1 MFSSS
6 LARSGTLFIVDLVG
20 LYSAYNL
27 AYKLRFGEWIPANS
41 SYLWIVILIA
51 ILVMYVMDVYR
62 LNITIASD
70 QLPLDTFVA
79 VLVVA
84 IASMLSTYIVG
95 VSKFNP
101 LFGRGVMPVAM
112 FMFAVWAPFSRWVFV
127 KWYKK
132 GFEVKNWL
140 LVGGKGAFEAFNE
153 ENELKFP
160 NQKTT
165 RMDAGSSGDE
175 FRQWLTQNTERFG
188 IIIDNDV
195 QLNEEVFDILNSLH
209 AGEIPIFTIAEYYER
224 FWMKLP
230 VLRLQ
235 YGWYIRNRR
244 FNLLHDR
251 IGLRLK
257 RVADFVFALV
267 GIVLTLPVIVII
279 SILIYFDSPGNII
292 FKQRRVGLNGKVFTL
307 YKFRSMVRDAEKG
320 GAQWASAGDSRV
332 TKFGKFI
339 RASRLD
345 ELPQFWNILLGDMS
359 LIGPRPERPEFVE
372 QLKKEIPFYN
382 LRHQVPPGVTGWAQ
396 VMYSYGSTVKDARI
410 KLEYDLYYIKY
421 HSIGLDLA
429 IIVKTFVVILKGRG
443 R

>member
-1 MFSSS
+1 MYSSS
-6 LARSGTLFIVDLVG
+6 LARSGTLLILDLIG

-27 AYKLRFGEWIPANS
+27 AYKLRIGEWISPYS
-41 SYLWIVILIA
+41 SYLWVVILIA

-62 LNITIASD
+62 LNITISSD
-70 QLPLDTFVA
+70 QLPLNTFVA

-95 VSKFNP
+95 ISKFNP

-112 FMFAVWAPFSRWVFV
+112 ILFAVWAPFTRWVFV
-127 KWYKK
+127 KWYKNS
-132 GFEVKNWL
+132 FQVKNWL
-140 LVGGKGAFEAFNE
+140 LIGSESTFETFRE
-153 ENELKFP
+153 ENESKFP
-160 NQKTT
+160 NQVNT
-165 RMDAGSSGDE
+165 RIDASSSGDE
-175 FRQWLTQNTERFG
+175 IRQWLTQHTERFG
-188 IIIDNDV
+188 IVIDNDV
-195 QLNEEVFDILNSLH
+195 QLSEEVFDILNSLQ
-209 AGEIPIFTIAEYYER
+209 AGETPIFTIAEYYER
-224 FWMKLP
+224 FWMKMP

-235 YGWYIRNRR
+235 FGWYIRNRR
-244 FNLLHDR
+244 FNLLHDH

-257 RVADFVFALV
+257 RVADFIFALA
-267 GIVLTLPVIVII
+267 GIVLVLPIIVII
-279 SILIYFDSPGNII
+279 SIVIHFDSPGKII
-292 FKQRRVGLNGKVFTL
+292 FKQRRLGLNSEIFTL
-307 YKFRSMVRDAEKG
+307 YKFRSMVKDAEKG

-332 TKFGKFI
+332 TKFGKFL

-421 HSIGLDLA
+421 HSIGLDL
-429 IIVKTFVVILKGRG
+429 IIILKTIAVILRGRG
-443 R
+443 Q

>member
-1 MFSSS
+1 MYSPS
-6 LARSGTLFIVDLVG
+6 LARSGTLLILDLVG

-27 AYKLRFGEWIPANS
+27 AYKLRIGEWIPFS
-41 SYLWIVILIA
+41 SSFLWVVILVA

-62 LNITIASD
+62 LNITIAPD

-79 VLVVA
+79 IIAVA
-84 IASMLSTYIVG
+84 IASMLFTYIVG

-112 FMFAVWAPFSRWVFV
+112 IMFAVWAPFTRWLFV
-127 KWYKK
+127 KWYKSS
-132 GFEVKNWL
+132 FQVKSWL
-140 LVGGKGAFEAFNE
+140 LIGKKSAFKNFKE
-153 ENELKFP
+153 ENESRFP
-160 NQKTT
+160 EQQCTT
-165 RMDAGSSGDE
+165 IKASSSGTE
-175 FRQWLTQNTERFG
+175 IRQWLTQHPERFG

-195 QLNEEVFDILNSLH
+195 QLSEGVFDTLVSLQ
-209 AGEIPIFTIAEYYER
+209 AGETPIFTIAEYYER
-224 FWMKLP
+224 FWMKMP
-230 VLRLQ
+230 VMSLE
-235 YGWYIRNRR
+235 YGWYIRNRK
-244 FNLLHDR
+244 FNLLNDR

-257 RVADFVFALV
+257 RVADLLFALA
-267 GIVLTLPVIVII
+267 GFVLVLPVIIVI
-279 SILIYFDSPGNII
+279 SILIHFDSPGKII
-292 FKQRRVGLNGKVFTL
+292 FKQRRVGLNGKSFTL
-307 YKFRSMVRDAEKG
+307 YKFRSMVKDAEKG
-320 GAQWASAGDSRV
+320 DAQWASSGASRI
-332 TKFGKFI
+332 TKFGKFL

-410 KLEYDLYYIKY
+410 KLEYDLYYIKH
-421 HSIGLDLA
+421 HSIKLDLV
-429 IIVKTFVVILKGRG
+429 IILKTIAVILKGRG